1 MDIEKLEKLNELKEK
16 GIITEEEF
24 NAQKKDLLSSNPT
37 QEAKTSFSWK
47 NFAISFAIALIVLL
61 FEVLLALGISPDVD
75 SPDFTGTLQVLN
87 IALAIVMTI
96 IAVRLKTS
104 SYKSKLP
111 AWGVFLAILFFG
123 CIGFW
128 VAMYDILQI
137 SQGNVELK
145 TKN

>member
-1 MDIEKLEKLNELKEK
+1 M
-16 GIITEEEF
+16 
-24 NAQKKDLLSSNPT
+24 
-37 QEAKTSFSWK
+37 SFSWK
-47 NFAISFAIALIVLL
+47 NLGVSFLITLVVVLV
-61 FEVLLALGISPDVD
+61 EVLLALGISPDVD

>member
-1 MDIEKLEKLNELKEK
+1 MDIERLEKLSELKEK

-24 NAQKKDLLSSNPT
+24 NAQKKELLSSKT
-37 QEAKTSFSWK
+37 SQETKTSFSWK
-47 NFAISFAIALIVLL
+47 NFAVSFLIALIVVLV
-61 FEVLLALGISPDVD
+61 EVLLALGINPDVD
-75 SPDFTGTLQVLN
+75 SPDFTGALQLLN

-104 SYKSKLP
+104 SYKRKLP
-111 AWGVFLAILFFG
+111 AWAVFLAIVFFG

-137 SQGNVELK
+137 KQNNAELK
-145 TKN
+145 SPN

>member
-37 QEAKTSFSWK
+37 QEAKTSLSWK

-137 SQGNVELK
+137 SQGNGEL
-145 TKN
+145 

>member
-24 NAQKKDLLSSNPT
+24 NAQKKDLLSSNHT